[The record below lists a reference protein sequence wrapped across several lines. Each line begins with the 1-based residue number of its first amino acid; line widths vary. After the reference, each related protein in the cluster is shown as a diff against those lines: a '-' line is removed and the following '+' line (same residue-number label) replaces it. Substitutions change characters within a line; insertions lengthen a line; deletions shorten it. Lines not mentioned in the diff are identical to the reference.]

1 MLTILLVA
9 CGLTL
14 VVLAVLGIPRLI
26 TSRDLRPSRV
36 AEHGP
41 SRPVAQAGPLV
52 AEPSPIERQFWTAY
66 VALSP
71 PELAGLRAE
80 HWVLGR
86 RFRLDF
92 ALPERMIGIELDGH
106 ATHSSPAQIADD
118 RHRQRM
124 LEAAGWHIIRFGGAE
139 VYRDAAR
146 CVREAA
152 DLAKKWS

>member
-41 SRPVAQAGPLV
+41 TRPVVQAGPLV

-66 VALSP
+66 LALDP
-71 PELAGLRAE
+71 PELAGLVPE
-80 HWVLGR
+80 HEVFDGR
-86 RFRLDF
+86 RRIDF
-92 ALPERMIGIELDGH
+92 AIPARMIGIELDGH

-118 RHRQRM
+118 RQRQRM
-124 LEAAGWHIIRFGGAE
+124 LEAAGWHVIRFGGAE

>member
-1 MLTILLVA
+1 MLTVLLIGG
-9 CGLTL
+9 GLML
-14 VVLAVLGIPRLI
+14 VVIAVLGIPRLI
-26 TSRDLRPSRV
+26 TSRDLRPSTV
-36 AEHGP
+36 AEHGA
-41 SRPVAQAGPLV
+41 SRPDVQAGPPI
-52 AEPSPIERQFWTAY
+52 AGPSPIERQFWTAY

-71 PELAGLRAE
+71 PELAGLVSE
-80 HWVLGR
+80 HEVFGG

-92 ALPERMIGIELDGH
+92 AIPGRMIGIELDGH
-106 ATHSSPAQIADD
+106 ATHSSPQKIADD

-124 LEAAGWHIIRFGGAE
+124 LEAAGWHVIRFGGAE

>member
-26 TSRDLRPSRV
+26 TSRDLRPSTV

-41 SRPVAQAGPLV
+41 TRPGVQAGASS
-52 AEPSPIERQFWTAY
+52 AERSPIERQFWTAY

-71 PELAGLRAE
+71 PELAGLVPE
-80 HWVLGR
+80 HEVFGGR
-86 RFRLDF
+86 RRIDF
-92 ALPERMIGIELDGH
+92 AIPGRMIGIELDGY
-106 ATHSSPAQIADD
+106 ATHSSPQKIADD

-124 LEAAGWHIIRFGGAE
+124 LEAARHIIRFGGAE
-139 VYRDAAR
+139 VHRDAAR

-152 DLAKKWS
+152 DLAKKWP